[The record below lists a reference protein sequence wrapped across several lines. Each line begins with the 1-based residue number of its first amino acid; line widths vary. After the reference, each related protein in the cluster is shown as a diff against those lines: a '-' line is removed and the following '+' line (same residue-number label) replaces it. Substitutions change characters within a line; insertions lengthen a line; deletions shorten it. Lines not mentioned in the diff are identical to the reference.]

1 MKILGYLCLLGLLNA
16 SLIAMQP
23 EESLQ
28 MLIPRAIDNINRAHT
43 QLLEELARNRRVSA
57 DILVAKARL
66 NEDFITK
73 VTLGLVVAKK
83 MEHFDHLSQK
93 HFETQKA
100 LMAFRLL
107 QVYEAN
113 HYTKH
118 VLRPLYNMGNLWGDF
133 FGFAYL
139 GLTALAAQKSQKIDG
154 YKTSLLCAAVGLGA
168 FFTSC
173 YCRIQK
179 NKLVKQPIPTK
190 KEIYESEKNG
200 MGLHAVEGAMKPIEL
215 TASNKFASVIAQ
227 EKVAKFLLGML
238 NNVPA
243 EIQDKGKEGYLTS
256 LKKLRSMAFNSR
268 DIDAILAITD
278 LIESNTV

>member
-1 MKILGYLCLLGLLNA
+1 MKILGYVCLVGLLNA
-16 SLIAMQP
+16 SLIAM
-23 EESLQ
+23 ESAESLQ

-43 QLLEELARNRRVSA
+43 QLLEELVPNRRVPA

-66 NEDFITK
+66 NEEFMTKIT
-73 VTLGLVVAKK
+73 LALVVAKK

-113 HYTKH
+113 RYAKQ

-139 GLTALAAQKSQKIDG
+139 GLAVQKSQQIDG
-154 YKTSLLCAAVGLGA
+154 YKTSLLCTAFGLGA

-190 KEIYESEKNG
+190 KEVYESEKNS
-200 MGLHAVEGAMKPIEL
+200 MGLHAVEGAMKPIKL
-215 TASNKFASVIAQ
+215 RADNKFVGVQLSEGLATTIFNM
-227 EKVAKFLLGML
+227 AKNIPMQMREEY
-238 NNVPA
+238 NV
-243 EIQDKGKEGYLTS
+243 KHLKS
-256 LKKLRSMAFNSR
+256 LKKLRSMAFNAR

>member
-1 MKILGYLCLLGLLNA
+1 MKILGYVCLVGLLNT
-16 SLIAMQP
+16 SLIAM
-23 EESLQ
+23 ESAESLQ

-43 QLLEELARNRRVSA
+43 QLLEELVPNRRVSA
-57 DILVAKARL
+57 DILVSKARL
-66 NEDFITK
+66 NEEFMTKIT
-73 VTLGLVVAKK
+73 LALLVAKK

-107 QVYEAN
+107 QVYESNRYA
-113 HYTKH
+113 KH
-118 VLRPLYNMGNLWGDF
+118 LLRPLYNMGNLWGDF

-139 GLTALAAQKSQKIDG
+139 GLAVLQIDG
-154 YKTSLLCAAVGLGA
+154 YKTSLLSAAFGLGA

-215 TASNKFASVIAQ
+215 AASNKFASVIAQ

-238 NNVPA
+238 HNSPV
-243 EIQDKGKEGYLTS
+243 EIQEKGKESCLAAI
-256 LKKLRSMAFNSR
+256 KKLRSMAFKAR

-278 LIESNTV
+278 LIESNTL